1 MYRKPG
7 IVEFAYPLGIF
18 EVALR
23 PVKSVQIVTV
33 LLVGHVNGVG
43 CVGINRFCLGFITP
57 VIRIDVPNAVGHI
70 SSFMCFDLFSRRL
83 GLFFFRLFF
92 LFLLYLFSC
101 AGTYVQVVQYWAVV
115 ASGRTERKKISNSM
129 LQKFF
134 IMRPPFLFRIWAFL
148 FWTENS
154 Q

>member
-18 EVALR
+18 EVALC

-43 CVGINRFCLGFITP
+43 CVGINRFCLGFVTP

-70 SSFMCFDLFSRRL
+70 SFFMCFDLFSRRL

-92 LFLLYLFSC
+92 LFRPVFEETWFVLFSLVLLVSSLSLLLC
-101 AGTYVQVVQYWAVV
+101 WDVCTSRPSIGPSLRRV
-115 ASGRTERKKISNSM
+115 ERKE
-129 LQKFF
+129 
-134 IMRPPFLFRIWAFL
+134 RR
-148 FWTENS
+148 
-154 Q
+154 

>member
-43 CVGINRFCLGFITP
+43 CVGINRFCLGFVTP

-70 SSFMCFDLFSRRL
+70 SFFMCFDLFSRRL

-101 AGTYVQVVQYWAVV
+101 AGTYVQVVPVL
-115 ASGRTERKKISNSM
+115 GRRCVGKNEKREDK
-129 LQKFF
+129 Q
-134 IMRPPFLFRIWAFL
+134 
-148 FWTENS
+148 
-154 Q
+154 

>member
-43 CVGINRFCLGFITP
+43 CVGINRFCLGFVTP

-70 SSFMCFDLFSRRL
+70 SFFMCFDLFSRRL
-83 GLFFFRLFF
+83 GLFL
-92 LFLLYLFSC
+92 
-101 AGTYVQVVQYWAVV
+101 TY
-115 ASGRTERKKISNSM
+115 
-129 LQKFF
+129 
-134 IMRPPFLFRIWAFL
+134 
-148 FWTENS
+148 
-154 Q
+154 